1 MRYLTKAVE
10 TYRVANEAEAA
21 KMIEEAKVDRRF
33 ALIKYEAVHKEK
45 KSKGEVIDEWI
56 RVTLHKA
63 FNEEAAPDSEIEVDY
78 KKTIGAFPE
87 PVDDDDEEDE
97 GGFEVEF

>member
-1 MRYLTKAVE
+1 MKYLTKITE

-21 KMIEEAKVDRRF
+21 RIIEEAKMDKRF

-56 RVTLHKA
+56 RVTLHKS
-63 FNEEAAPDSEIEVDY
+63 FNDEAEPAAYIEVEY
-78 KKTIGAFPE
+78 KKEDGFFPD
-87 PVDDDDEEDE
+87 PIDDMEED
-97 GGFEVEF
+97 

>member
-1 MRYLTKAVE
+1 MKYLTKITE

-21 KMIEEAKVDRRF
+21 KIIEEAKMDRRF

-56 RVTLHKA
+56 RVTLHKS
-63 FNEEAAPDSEIEVDY
+63 FNDEAEPGAYIEVEY
-78 KKTIGAFPE
+78 KKEDGYFPD
-87 PVDDDDEEDE
+87 PIDNMEEE
-97 GGFEVEF
+97 